1 MANIERVTCEDL
13 EELAETSVAEMA
25 ANVGG
30 GRVLRG
36 QQVRPISYGTR
47 ENTILRLDTIMLLR
61 LI

>member
-1 MANIERVTCEDL
+1 MANIERVTYEDL

-30 GRVLRG
+30 RVLRG
-36 QQVRPISYGTR
+36 QQVRPRSYGTR